1 MIDKEI
7 TRKLVE
13 EKLAASANYLVDVQ
27 VSSDNLIVV
36 EIDNDKS
43 VSIDDCI
50 DLSRYI
56 EANLNR
62 EIEDYELEVS
72 SAGLTAPFKI
82 LRQYTKNVGNEVELL
97 LQCGVK
103 QIGIL
108 KAADEKGIALVVEK
122 QVKPEGAKR
131 KAKVLE
137 EQNYTFDQ
145 IKHVKRV
152 LRFK

>member
-7 TRKLVE
+7 IWRLVE
-13 EKLAASANYLVDVQ
+13 SKLAASANYLVDVTVNPGNQ
-27 VSSDNLIVV
+27 IVV
-36 EIDNDKS
+36 EIDNDEA
-43 VSIDDCI
+43 VGIDDCVE
-50 DLSRYI
+50 LSRYI

-82 LRQYTKNVGNEVELL
+82 FRQYTKNVGREVELL
-97 LQCGVK
+97 LKSGVK

-108 KAADEKGIALVVEK
+108 KAADEKGVTLSVEK
-122 QVKPEGAKR
+122 QVKPEGDKR
-131 KAKVLE
+131 KRKVTE
-137 EQNYTFDQ
+137 EQNYTFDE
-145 IKHVKRV
+145 IKHAKYV